1 MTLRRTISMRI
12 VSLAL
17 FFLPRRVRREIKAL
31 LVQYWTGLEVRK
43 SVWTT
48 EIPTSTGWYVVRELL
63 HNDGAEWY
71 RPTLIKLEREMFKLI
86 IATDDYFPKRPFKP
100 AQGAEYLRLEEM

>member
-1 MTLRRTISMRI
+1 
-12 VSLAL
+12 
-17 FFLPRRVRREIKAL
+17 
-31 LVQYWTGLEVRK
+31 
-43 SVWTT
+43 
-48 EIPTSTGWYVVRELL
+48 VVCELL

-86 IATDDYFPKRPFKP
+86 IATDDYYPKRPFKP